1 MKNKLSQYLSIFL
14 IILLTSSCSV
24 FKKGQ
29 KEEANTDVE
38 KLTKKKR
45 FEPNPEKRA
54 EAYVDAKG
62 GIFSGKARKGVTLG
76 DSNIMWKATL
86 EALDEMPIKTA
97 DYAGGV
103 IVTDWYNPSS
113 SNESISIK
121 VSFLSD
127 EITLQSINVKSY
139 KRKCEN
145 INACSTRNVEEGFN
159 KKIKEKIFDKVKAIQ
174 IKNAEQK
181 R

>member
-1 MKNKLSQYLSIFL
+1 MKNKPSHYLSIFL
-14 IILLTSSCSV
+14 IILLTSSCGV
-24 FKKGQ
+24 FKKSQ
-29 KEEANTDVE
+29 EEKANTDIE

-45 FEPNPEKRA
+45 FEPDPRKRA
-54 EAYVDAKG
+54 EEYVAAKG
-62 GIFSGKARKGVTLG
+62 GIFSGNAKKGSALG

-103 IVTDWYNPSS
+103 IVTDWYNPNS

-139 KRKCEN
+139 KRECKN
-145 INACSTRNVEEGFN
+145 MNACSTKNVEESFN
-159 KKIKEKIFDKVKAIQ
+159 NRIKEKIFDKIKAIQ
-174 IKNAEQK
+174 IKNVESK
-181 R
+181 K